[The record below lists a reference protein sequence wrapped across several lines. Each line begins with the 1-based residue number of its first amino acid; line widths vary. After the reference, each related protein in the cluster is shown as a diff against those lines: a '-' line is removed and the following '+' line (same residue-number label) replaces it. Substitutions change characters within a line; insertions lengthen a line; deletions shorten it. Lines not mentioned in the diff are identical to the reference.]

1 MKPLERINYSIPVN
15 QHRLSSEYN
24 ISRELSISLV
34 AIFIDLTS
42 DFVVQVQAAVDNLRA
57 SAAQRT
63 SCLEKEMS
71 TAHNSSSSVKEQ
83 WKTHMEETEAHYVE
97 DIEGIETGKLGL
109 DDGFRNW

>member
-1 MKPLERINYSIPVN
+1 MNELTIQFLQISI
-15 QHRLSSEYN
+15 RLSTESILVV
-24 ISRELSISLV
+24 ISLLKFSLV

-63 SCLEKEMS
+63 SCLETEMS

-97 DIEGIETGKLGL
+97 DIEAIETGKLGL